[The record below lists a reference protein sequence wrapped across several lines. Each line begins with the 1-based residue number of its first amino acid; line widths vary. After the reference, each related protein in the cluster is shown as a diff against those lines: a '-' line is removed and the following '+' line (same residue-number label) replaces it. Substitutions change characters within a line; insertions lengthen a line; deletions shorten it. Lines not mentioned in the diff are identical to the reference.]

1 MPHLNMPHLVPPAAS
16 VLSTAAAHADLGD
29 QLFKLLPDDGAAED
43 FFGTSVAISG
53 ATAIVEHLDVSCRDG
68 DLVVIM
74 GAGPVWQ
81 VARDFL
87 GQA

>member
-1 MPHLNMPHLVPPAAS
+1 MA
-16 VLSTAAAHADLGD
+16 
-29 QLFKLLPDDGAAED
+29 
-43 FFGTSVAISG
+43 TSVAKPKIRRRQVRHLYPFD
-53 ATAIVEHLDVSCRDG
+53 AIVEHLNVMCRDG

-87 GQA
+87 APPA